1 MATFLEDITKLP
13 FRDYEPGEVVIHQGM
28 GDGCVYFLSS
38 GSVEVLRDEVQIAEV
53 SEQGAVFGEMSL
65 LLRQPAT
72 ATVRA
77 KEDSEFYVVE
87 KPAEFLKAHPEVA
100 LYVAELLARRLDS
113 LNRYLVDVKNQF
125 KDYDDHVGMI
135 DDVLNTLM
143 SKHPRRIDRRPAP
156 DYD

>member
-1 MATFLEDITKLP
+1 MTTFLDDLKNLP
-13 FRDYEPGEVVIHQGM
+13 FRVYEPGEVVIHQGM

-38 GSVEVLRDEVQIAEV
+38 GAVEVLRDDVQIAQV
-53 SEQGAVFGEMSL
+53 SETGAVFGEMAL

-77 KEDSEFYVVE
+77 TEQSAFYVVE
-87 KPAEFLKAHPEVA
+87 NPAEFLTSHPELA
-100 LYVAELLARRLDS
+100 LYVAELLAKRLDS

-125 KDYDDHVGMI
+125 KEYDDHVGMI

-143 SKHPRRIDRRPAP
+143 SKHPRKIERRAAP
-156 DYD
+156 EYD